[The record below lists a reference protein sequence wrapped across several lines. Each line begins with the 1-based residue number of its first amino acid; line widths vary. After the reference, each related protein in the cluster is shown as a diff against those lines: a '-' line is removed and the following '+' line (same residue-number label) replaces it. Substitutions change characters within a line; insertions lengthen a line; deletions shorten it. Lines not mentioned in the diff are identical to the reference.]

1 MLAAIFIGIALV
13 MRFAHSELGYKKHNM
28 HYHERW
34 LQDYNNYDTIDS
46 DRYEG
51 KGLYNRP
58 IIHHDYDQDMKY
70 DDKRKEMDEEF
81 MKDLEKEKEERMKEE
96 KDKHFF
102 NGNNTETTNAGTNET
117 ITEEIIDQ
125 PGDYEKEDH
134 FENPDKDNYDDIED
148 NYDHSDEP
156 DYEDH
161 DDEDSMSHRFDKDEW
176 NHHKHR
182 HNHGYRHHHRM
193 FIPVVPFMI
202 FFGFLIWQMHAAVTL
217 LKCAKYEI
225 SKKNT
230 RNAHVSTTTDD
241 EEYEVPE
248 VPEKSQKVYVEFEDV
263 EKKSAKINE
272 CQDDEVKEKT
282 SNPNFLN
289 Y

>member
-1 MLAAIFIGIALV
+1 
-13 MRFAHSELGYKKHNM
+13 M

-46 DRYEG
+46 DRYEDRDIF
-51 KGLYNRP
+51 NRP

-70 DDKRKEMDEEF
+70 DDKRREMDEELK
-81 MKDLEKEKEERMKEE
+81 KDLEKEQEERMKED
-96 KDKHFF
+96 KDKYFF
-102 NGNNTETTNAGTNET
+102 NGDRNETTNAGTNENK
-117 ITEEIIDQ
+117 D
-125 PGDYEKEDH
+125 DFDKDDH
-134 FENPDKDNYDDIED
+134 FENPDKDDYNDIED
-148 NYDHSDEP
+148 NYDHTDEP

-161 DDEDSMSHRFDKDEW
+161 DDEDSMSDRFDKDEW

-182 HNHGYRHHHRM
+182 HNHYGYHHRHHRM

-241 EEYEVPE
+241 EEYQVPE

-272 CQDDEVKEKT
+272 CQDDEVKDKT